1 MEMQGAA
8 EDALSKYSSQLQK
21 QYEGH
26 MAQKM
31 GLQKY
36 DKDLAVGLMSMMYED
51 ETGIAQAQEA
61 VIALFLDTEPV
72 LQLYCFTCSLCQVMH
87 NLGLHSLCTAHFV
100 LYLGTAGSVTSL
112 YL

>member
-8 EDALSKYSSQLQK
+8 EDVLSKYSSQLQK

-51 ETGIAQAQEA
+51 ETGIA
-61 VIALFLDTEPV
+61 LKLKKLLLPR
-72 LQLYCFTCSLCQVMH
+72 SLTQ
-87 NLGLHSLCTAHFV
+87 NLCCN
-100 LYLGTAGSVTSL
+100 
-112 YL
+112 

>member
-1 MEMQGAA
+1 MQVHLYTLSLFFDSFCHCPNAVVLNVVMEMQGAA

-26 MAQKM
+26 MAQKL

-61 VIALFLDTEPV
+61 VIALFL
-72 LQLYCFTCSLCQVMH
+72 
-87 NLGLHSLCTAHFV
+87 
-100 LYLGTAGSVTSL
+100 
-112 YL
+112 